1 MAAHLAGPAENT
13 GHACQPPNGD
23 SVITAADRLAGW
35 LATARSTQRRHSHP
49 DFCEV
54 QAIEMAEAAW
64 RCGIHTVRGYSHC
77 RGEAIFHTICLIFA
91 RERKAD
97 DPGARGG
104 DVLSCLKCY
113 VARMRDLNLEE
124 LRRGGTLE
132 SSQAG
137 APFDAFN
144 RSSYLRHAQITTL
157 WERVLAVISVGLI
170 GFTLF
175 NILVRALWP

>member
-1 MAAHLAGPAENT
+1 MNAIATRRALKKLGPHGGAGFV
-13 GHACQPPNGD
+13 Q
-23 SVITAADRLAGW
+23 SADIA
-35 LATARSTQRRHSHP
+35 
-49 DFCEV
+49 
-54 QAIEMAEAAW
+54 
-64 RCGIHTVRGYSHC
+64 C
-77 RGEAIFHTICLIFA
+77 RGEATFHTDCLIFA
-91 RERKAD
+91 R
-97 DPGARGG
+97 G
-104 DVLSCLKCY
+104 VLSWLKCY

-144 RSSYLRHAQITTL
+144 RSSYVRHAQITTV

-175 NILVRALWP
+175 NILVRAWWP